1 MPRKSMPWLKHT
13 VLSYPIKEV
22 QTECRVEICKLWK
35 TMIKSVITW
44 RYVIR
49 WHTSRLNP
57 PPKKL
62 RHTSKAN
69 LVSKRTGIKVGNI
82 ARVAAEWPQ
91 WIQGQCDGHW
101 DVDQTGVLQ
110 HGWRLRAGSRLT
122 AGHRALW
129 CNGLIQAVLEG
140 LVFWDA
146 KVKLV
151 ESEKEGVPILR
162 RKKKIIQESQKSKFK
177 VDYRQHFLNNIY
189 MQVHTQVLFY

>member
-1 MPRKSMPWLKHT
+1 MQVVKNC
-13 VLSYPIKEV
+13 E
-22 QTECRVEICKLWK
+22 KLWK
-35 TMIKSVITW
+35 TADKISDHMEVC
-44 RYVIR
+44 YQMAHVQV
-49 WHTSRLNP
+49 NP
-57 PPKKL
+57 PPKKKL

-69 LVSKRTGIKVGNI
+69 LVPKRTGIKVGNI

-110 HGWRLRAGSRLT
+110 QGWRLRAGSRLT

-177 VDYRQHFLNNIY
+177 VDYRQHFLNNICAGSY
-189 MQVHTQVLFY
+189 LYVY